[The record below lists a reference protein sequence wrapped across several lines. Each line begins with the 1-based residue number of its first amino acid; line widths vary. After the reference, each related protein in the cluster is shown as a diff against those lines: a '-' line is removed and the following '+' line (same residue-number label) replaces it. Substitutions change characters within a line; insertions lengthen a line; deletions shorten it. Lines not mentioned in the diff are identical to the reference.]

1 MATDTALAPSSP
13 PSDPTRYFWQVPLLL
28 VAVLIFVATWKGWL
42 PIGPADPAAAF
53 VQDVLALKNAY
64 EKVTPDPVELKNL
77 LNRVAANIELYPE
90 LTPTARFHLGSG
102 YVRLAEITP
111 ALDESYGYWTLAQQ
125 HLELVK
131 DQQLRDPADAPKLAF
146 RLAKAQA
153 AVGLPPGF
161 PNANIAILIN
171 ILSSPQQNEE
181 PGETHRLIADLA
193 LQMNPPDLSR
203 AKIALTQYLTG
214 GISTPPLALARA
226 RLRLGELYLAERQ
239 YDQALR
245 WLKEIGPDTPPE
257 ILAPAKTILAQVYM
271 GQGNWLDATKELE
284 TLRAAPGVP
293 PLLRQAAAY
302 QLGVCK
308 LKLREVEVAT
318 RLFEEAA
325 KGDSAEARAAALQLA
340 ELHFRSSDPA
350 RHKLAV
356 DLLRR
361 AIAGVREPAHYDP
374 TLIPLNEAQ
383 ATFELAITTFVT
395 AAAFETAL
403 TVAELY
409 TAIAPPG
416 RDREKRADIFSAW
429 GIALEKTQPNDARA
443 KFHAAAE
450 EYAAL
455 AQFQP
460 KSDGKLEVLRRSAA
474 CLRRANDPAA
484 AAARLEEG
492 LKLPDLPESVLPAV
506 WLELA
511 DALLAANRPDEVI
524 KIFNKI
530 MAAGTPPS
538 TAARYR
544 LARAFVET
552 RHRGLLPVG
561 RALLEQITK
570 QQNITPEEREY
581 HERAFSDLAFLLI
594 HEGQFADAEARV
606 RTQLGLYPTGPYA
619 PQARLLLGVALLQ
632 RASSSGVAEA
642 EAAKMRHEAL
652 SHFKQVVADCDA
664 IERRTGRLS
673 EADARLRAQAAIRV
687 LQAYQKMQTIPSA
700 RDLLYEA
707 NFMLERYKGTVEELI
722 ILSLMYHAFKQLN
735 DPGSALGI
743 YDRMK
748 DAFENLPASAFT
760 QKTGEYS
767 REYWEKVWFKPEKK

>member
-1 MATDTALAPSSP
+1 MATDTALAAVSP
-13 PSDPTRYFWQVPLLL
+13 PTDPTRHFWQVPLLL
-28 VAVLIFVATWKGWL
+28 AAVVLFVATWKGWL
-42 PIGPADPAAAF
+42 PLGPADPAAAF
-53 VQDVLALKNAY
+53 VQDVIALKNAY
-64 EKVTPDPVELKNL
+64 EKVTPDPTELKNL
-77 LNRVAANIELYPE
+77 LNRVAANIELYPD
-90 LTPTARFHLGSG
+90 LAPTARFHLGSG

-111 ALDESYGYWTLAQQ
+111 ALDESYGYWTLARQ
-125 HLELVK
+125 HFDLVK

-146 RLAKAQA
+146 RSAKAQA

-171 ILSSPQQNEE
+171 ILSAPQQNEE

-193 LQMNPPDLSR
+193 LQMTPPDVSR
-203 AKIALTQYLTG
+203 AKIALTQYLTA
-214 GISTPPLALARA
+214 GISTPPIALARA

-245 WLKEIGPDTPPE
+245 WLKEIGTDAPPE
-257 ILAPAKTILAQVYM
+257 ILAPAKTLLAQVYM

-308 LKLREVEVAT
+308 LKLREVDIAA

-325 KGDSAEARAAALQLA
+325 KGDTAEARAAALQLA
-340 ELHFRSSDPA
+340 DLHFRSNDPA

-356 DLLRR
+356 ELLSR
-361 AIAGVREPAHYDP
+361 ALAGIREPAHYDP

-383 ATFELAITTFVT
+383 ATLELAITTLVNDNL
-395 AAAFETAL
+395 FETAL
-403 TVAELY
+403 TVAESY
-409 TAIAPPG
+409 AAIAPPG
-416 RDREKRADIFSAW
+416 RDRERRADILTAW
-429 GIALEKTQPNDARA
+429 GIAWEKSQPQDARA
-443 KFHAAAE
+443 KFQAAAAE
-450 EYAAL
+450 YVAL
-455 AQFQP
+455 TPLQP
-460 KSDGKLEVLRRSAA
+460 KSDGKLEM
-474 CLRRANDPAA
+474 LRRAAACSRRAHDPSA
-484 AAARLEEG
+484 AAARLEEA
-492 LKLPDLPESVLPAV
+492 LQLPDLPENILPSV

-511 DALLAANRPDEVI
+511 DALLAANRPDDVL

-530 MAAGTPPS
+530 MAAGTPPA

-570 QQNITPEEREY
+570 QQNVTPEEREY

-594 HEGQFADAEARV
+594 HDGQFADAEARA
-606 RTQLGLYPTGPYA
+606 RAQLGLYPNGPYA

-632 RASSSGVAEA
+632 RASSPGVAEGDA
-642 EAAKMRHEAL
+642 TKMRQEAL
-652 SHFKQVVADCDA
+652 GHFKQVVADCDA

-673 EADARLRAQAAIRV
+673 EADARLRAQAAVRI

-735 DPGSALGI
+735 DPGSALSI
-743 YDRMK
+743 FDRMK
-748 DAFENLPASAFT
+748 DVFDHLPPSAFT